1 MNELN
6 ARLVEKI
13 IEYSVSNDWIE
24 ASQEWYDYD
33 MVVDST
39 MSESCICSQP
49 NLKYQFTIKNKIN
62 EKELFPIGS
71 ECIKFFQD
79 EVMTSSIQIR
89 LDIQALVDHVLAGK
103 YIAYDSPLFTRKVL
117 TYLHEHGAFKPDDTS
132 LLTEDALF
140 EIFWKSRFS
149 YKTASVSQIKT
160 SKRTIMTNIIPYCK
174 NFNQGDN

>member
-1 MNELN
+1 MNELSN
-6 ARLVEKI
+6 RLVEKI
-13 IEYSVSNDWIE
+13 IEQSDSTDWIN
-24 ASQEWYDYD
+24 ASHEWYDSD

-49 NLKYQFTIKNKIN
+49 NLKYQFTIKNKVN
-62 EKELFPIGS
+62 GNELFPIGS

-79 EVMTSSIQIR
+79 EVMTNSTQIR
-89 LDIQALVDHVLAGK
+89 LDVQALVDHVSASK
-103 YIAYDSPLFTRKVL
+103 YISYDSPLFTRKVL
-117 TYLHEHGAFKPDDTS
+117 KYLHEHGAFQPGDS
-132 LLTEDALF
+132 SYLTEDSLF

-149 YKTASVSQIKT
+149 YVTASESQIKT